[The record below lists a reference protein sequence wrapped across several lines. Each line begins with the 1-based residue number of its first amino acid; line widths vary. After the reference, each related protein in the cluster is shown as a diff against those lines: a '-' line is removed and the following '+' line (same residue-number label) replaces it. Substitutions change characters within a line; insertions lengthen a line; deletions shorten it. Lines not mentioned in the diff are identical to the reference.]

1 MMNSFRKIFPGLAS
15 MVGFLA
21 LWQLATS
28 WGPLKGGSLPT
39 AIDAVASVFGLI
51 TDPSIW
57 VAMGQTLYIALVGLV
72 ISIALAIPAGVF
84 IGLSPVA
91 FRSTKL
97 VLDFFKVIPP
107 IVIVPIVIL
116 TFGPTSG
123 MGIFLVVFANFFM
136 LTSQTAY
143 GVRDTDSV
151 LLDTLRCYGMGKWD
165 QIRHARIPGALPFI
179 AVGVRISVAASMI
192 VAVVAGLIGGAPSL
206 GHQMML
212 YQSSGQ
218 PGKTFGVVLIFGM
231 MGLAFSRLYSMLQ
244 RKFVFW
250 SQA

>member
-1 MMNSFRKIFPGLAS
+1 MI
-15 MVGFLA
+15 GFLT

-28 WGPLKGGSLPT
+28 VGPLKGGSLPT
-39 AIDAVASVFGLI
+39 ALSAVASIFDLVKQ
-51 TDPSIW
+51 PSIW
-57 VAMGQTLYIALVGLV
+57 VATGQTLYIAVVGLAV
-72 ISIALAIPAGVF
+72 SIALAIPAGVL

-116 TFGPTSG
+116 TFGPTSE

-136 LTSQTAY
+136 LVSQTAY
-143 GVRDTDSV
+143 GVRDSDPV
-151 LLDTLRCYGMGKWD
+151 LLDTLRCYGMGRWD
-165 QIRHARIPGALPFI
+165 QIRYARIPGALPFI

-218 PGKTFGVVLIFGM
+218 PGKTFGVVLIFGIL
-231 MGLAFSRLYSMLQ
+231 GLAFSRIYALVQ
-244 RKFVFW
+244 RKLVFW